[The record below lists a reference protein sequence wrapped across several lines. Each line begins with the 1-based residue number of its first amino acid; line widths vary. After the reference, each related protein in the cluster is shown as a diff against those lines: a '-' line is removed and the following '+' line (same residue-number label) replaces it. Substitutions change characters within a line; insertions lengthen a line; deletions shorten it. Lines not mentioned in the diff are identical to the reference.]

1 MFKTKKR
8 GNGPEAKHIAPV
20 TKNEGIDAFDQI
32 KKQLQASYEIT
43 KYSDADKAVLTHRL
57 NDAVTAVE
65 ALVNELSKQIATQ
78 SQRQLLA
85 NELYLASIPNEVRIR
100 LQTIL
105 TKKELLTVK
114 WSLVLDLIEAEDDEN
129 TQCDY
134 LIAAQC
140 IAEHPFY
147 FVCKE
152 EDLPQVD
159 WSKGLRLSEKKYSQA
174 NQAIESHLHTVDD
187 IVNMSFSTER
197 EKAKCLLRIILRKRN
212 RLDKT
217 LMLIRSHPGH
227 YKKNTGELDAVERLK
242 LDIWESIVERM
253 EAAEL
258 ISPSMKRSNDPV
270 IEELARRFSEANNE

>member
-20 TKNEGIDAFDQI
+20 TKIEGIDAFDQI

-85 NELYLASIPNEVRIR
+85 NELYLATIPNEVRIR

-114 WSLVLDLIEAEDDEN
+114 WSLVLDLIEAEDDEKQN
-129 TQCDY
+129 FEKFGFALKTVFRNIVLLAFSCYFHKFEY
-134 LIAAQC
+134 L
-140 IAEHPFY
+140 
-147 FVCKE
+147 VW
-152 EDLPQVD
+152 V
-159 WSKGLRLSEKKYSQA
+159 
-174 NQAIESHLHTVDD
+174 V
-187 IVNMSFSTER
+187 
-197 EKAKCLLRIILRKRN
+197 
-212 RLDKT
+212 
-217 LMLIRSHPGH
+217 
-227 YKKNTGELDAVERLK
+227 
-242 LDIWESIVERM
+242 
-253 EAAEL
+253 
-258 ISPSMKRSNDPV
+258 
-270 IEELARRFSEANNE
+270 